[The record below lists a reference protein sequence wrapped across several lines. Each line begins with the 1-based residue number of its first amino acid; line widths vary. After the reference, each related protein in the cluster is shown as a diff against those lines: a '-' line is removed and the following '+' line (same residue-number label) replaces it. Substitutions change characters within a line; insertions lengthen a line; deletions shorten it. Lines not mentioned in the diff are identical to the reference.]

1 MPRVKETGGDAALP
15 KAAAVAAESRMAKK
29 TAQMQAGQVLITE
42 AAKHAA
48 EVKENLEK
56 ERADRK
62 AEQEEDNSRD
72 RTEEKRDTPELS
84 KQSKWFGVEGKLL
97 KDANIK
103 WTLEMEL
110 ELWEA
115 FQAWMPSGDEH
126 LSAQLKEL
134 SRLYLALL
142 EAILTHTLGEEQ
154 TIQIERLNEV
164 LSQKL
169 NLLLEEDLNELL
181 ELLEK
186 AGQTEAVKVVKS
198 SVYKQTTGESISA
211 RAADRFY
218 TRGTMKTAGN
228 TRYFMPEA
236 QMQEGQ
242 GGRGKKGMYTASVT
256 NAFSGNL
263 SAASE
268 EEGRIYSV
276 TKGGNVRINQELD
289 TRGRSGE
296 QQITQRTKALLKAE
310 EGADKMNGIK
320 AGMATVTGKEL
331 DRANSF
337 AAHISGRGN
346 LLKSPAITAKNEEV
360 TGLLAALTSIKGQ
373 IYAAGSRKD
382 NALKVPVKS
391 AINQMVDYYLS
402 QKGVY
407 KVYHYT
413 TNVYEKTKSPQ
424 KAAEEGLQYAYKI
437 FMEKKEDVTYRQQ
450 EAYSERAGFFQM
462 LLKSQNMQADLIR
475 GMKLLE
481 ENWREFLKSI
491 GENEKKGITLTMQK
505 HSPWGMLMEPDELKK
520 DGKKGKEKLIL
531 AEAACVAIMVLV
543 YLCYRLFFG

>member
-1 MPRVKETGGDAALP
+1 MSGVKQTGTNSGPAQPSA
-15 KAAAVAAESRMAKK
+15 AAAVMDARMAKK
-29 TAQMQAGQVLITE
+29 SAELEAGQALIAET
-42 AAKHAA
+42 AKQ
-48 EVKENLEK
+48 VT
-56 ERADRK
+56 RARQEL
-62 AEQEEDNSRD
+62 EQERTQRESERD
-72 RTEEKRDTPELS
+72 YDRDKDDDKRDTSELS
-84 KQSKWFGVEGKLL
+84 KQSKWFGIEGKLL
-97 KDANIK
+97 EEADVK
-103 WTLEMEL
+103 WTLEMEQ
-110 ELWEA
+110 EIWEA
-115 FQAWMPSGDEH
+115 FLAWMPSGDTQ
-126 LSAQLKEL
+126 LSAQLNEL
-134 SRLYLALL
+134 SKLYLALL

-154 TIQIERLNEV
+154 AVQMERLNEV

-186 AGQTEAVKVVKS
+186 SGQREAVKVVKS
-198 SVYKQTTGESISA
+198 SVYKQTTGESISPG
-211 RAADRFY
+211 AADRFY
-218 TRGTMKTAGN
+218 TRGTMKTGGN
-228 TRYFMPEA
+228 TRFFMPET
-236 QMQEGQ
+236 QMQEAR

-320 AGMATVTGKEL
+320 AGKATVTGKEL

-373 IYAAGSRKD
+373 IYAAGSGKD

-481 ENWREFLKSI
+481 VNWREFLKSI

>member
-62 AEQEEDNSRD
+62 AEQKEDNSRD

-186 AGQTEAVKVVKS
+186 AGQTE
-198 SVYKQTTGESISA
+198 
-211 RAADRFY
+211 D
-218 TRGTMKTAGN
+218 
-228 TRYFMPEA
+228 
-236 QMQEGQ
+236 
-242 GGRGKKGMYTASVT
+242 
-256 NAFSGNL
+256 
-263 SAASE
+263 
-268 EEGRIYSV
+268 
-276 TKGGNVRINQELD
+276 
-289 TRGRSGE
+289 
-296 QQITQRTKALLKAE
+296 
-310 EGADKMNGIK
+310 
-320 AGMATVTGKEL
+320 
-331 DRANSF
+331 
-337 AAHISGRGN
+337 
-346 LLKSPAITAKNEEV
+346 
-360 TGLLAALTSIKGQ
+360 
-373 IYAAGSRKD
+373 
-382 NALKVPVKS
+382 
-391 AINQMVDYYLS
+391 
-402 QKGVY
+402 
-407 KVYHYT
+407 
-413 TNVYEKTKSPQ
+413 
-424 KAAEEGLQYAYKI
+424 
-437 FMEKKEDVTYRQQ
+437 
-450 EAYSERAGFFQM
+450 
-462 LLKSQNMQADLIR
+462 
-475 GMKLLE
+475 
-481 ENWREFLKSI
+481 
-491 GENEKKGITLTMQK
+491 
-505 HSPWGMLMEPDELKK
+505 
-520 DGKKGKEKLIL
+520 
-531 AEAACVAIMVLV
+531 
-543 YLCYRLFFG
+543 